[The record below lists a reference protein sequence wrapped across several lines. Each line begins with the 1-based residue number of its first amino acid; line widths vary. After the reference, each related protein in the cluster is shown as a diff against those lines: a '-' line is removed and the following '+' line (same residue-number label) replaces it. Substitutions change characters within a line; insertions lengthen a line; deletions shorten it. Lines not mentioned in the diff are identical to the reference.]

1 MSVSTSEA
9 ESLLIPGSARDE
21 EGKTEMNNDLLVN
34 AELDYRVNRIREDWR
49 PIRARRARRR
59 DRREEEARHAVHA
72 ADSANW
78 IG

>member
-1 MSVSTSEA
+1 M
-9 ESLLIPGSARDE
+9 
-21 EGKTEMNNDLLVN
+21 NDLLLN

-59 DRREEEARHAVHA
+59 QRREEEARYA
-72 ADSANW
+72 AQSASGTW

>member
-1 MSVSTSEA
+1 M
-9 ESLLIPGSARDE
+9 
-21 EGKTEMNNDLLVN
+21 NDLLIN

-59 DRREEEARHAVHA
+59 HRHEVET
-72 ADSANW
+72 STW

>member
-1 MSVSTSEA
+1 M
-9 ESLLIPGSARDE
+9 
-21 EGKTEMNNDLLVN
+21 NDLLIN

-59 DRREEEARHAVHA
+59 QRREEEARFASA
-72 ADSANW
+72 AKSASW

>member
-1 MSVSTSEA
+1 MYPER
-9 ESLLIPGSARDE
+9 PGRRK
-21 EGKTEMNNDLLVN
+21 GNTMNNDLLL

-59 DRREEEARHAVHA
+59 ERREGLV
-72 ADSANW
+72 SAETSTW

>member
-1 MSVSTSEA
+1 M
-9 ESLLIPGSARDE
+9 
-21 EGKTEMNNDLLVN
+21 NDLLLN

-59 DRREEEARHAVHA
+59 QRRQGAET
-72 ADSANW
+72 STW

>member
-1 MSVSTSEA
+1 
-9 ESLLIPGSARDE
+9 
-21 EGKTEMNNDLLVN
+21 MNNDLLVN

-59 DRREEEARHAVHA
+59 QLREEESRYSAKA
-72 ADSANW
+72 AESSTW

>member
-1 MSVSTSEA
+1 M
-9 ESLLIPGSARDE
+9 
-21 EGKTEMNNDLLVN
+21 NDLLLN

-59 DRREEEARHAVHA
+59 QRREEEARYA
-72 ADSANW
+72 ARVGDSANW

>member
-1 MSVSTSEA
+1 M
-9 ESLLIPGSARDE
+9 
-21 EGKTEMNNDLLVN
+21 NDLLAN

-59 DRREEEARHAVHA
+59 QRREEEARYA
-72 ADSANW
+72 AKAASGATW

>member
-1 MSVSTSEA
+1 
-9 ESLLIPGSARDE
+9 
-21 EGKTEMNNDLLVN
+21 MNNDLLLN

-59 DRREEEARHAVHA
+59 ARREEESRHAA
-72 ADSANW
+72 QASETSNW

>member
-1 MSVSTSEA
+1 
-9 ESLLIPGSARDE
+9 
-21 EGKTEMNNDLLVN
+21 MNNDLLLN

-59 DRREEEARHAVHA
+59 QRRDAQPASET
-72 ADSANW
+72 STW

>member
-1 MSVSTSEA
+1 MHRK
-9 ESLLIPGSARDE
+9 G
-21 EGKTEMNNDLLVN
+21 TEMTDLLLN

-59 DRREEEARHAVHA
+59 RRRGA
-72 ADSANW
+72 ADTSTW

>member
-1 MSVSTSEA
+1 M
-9 ESLLIPGSARDE
+9 
-21 EGKTEMNNDLLVN
+21 NDLLLN

-59 DRREEEARHAVHA
+59 ARREEEARYATLA
-72 ADSANW
+72 SESSTW

>member
-1 MSVSTSEA
+1 M
-9 ESLLIPGSARDE
+9 
-21 EGKTEMNNDLLVN
+21 NDLLLN

-59 DRREEEARHAVHA
+59 QRREEEARFATA
-72 ADSANW
+72 AKSANW

>member
-1 MSVSTSEA
+1 M
-9 ESLLIPGSARDE
+9 
-21 EGKTEMNNDLLVN
+21 NDLLLN

-59 DRREEEARHAVHA
+59 LRREEEARYA
-72 ADSANW
+72 AEAASSANW